1 MFHNNQ
7 RRDEWESVEE
17 AMKQYWTKHNT
28 NPNINW
34 NSVKD
39 EVRFG
44 WLMAKEL
51 NQTRESI
58 H

>member
-1 MFHNNQ
+1 MFQNNQ
-7 RRDEWESVEE
+7 RSDEWEAVEE

-28 NPNINW
+28 DPSISW
-34 NSVKD
+34 NNVKD
-39 EVRFG
+39 EIRFG
-44 WLMAKEL
+44 WLMAREL